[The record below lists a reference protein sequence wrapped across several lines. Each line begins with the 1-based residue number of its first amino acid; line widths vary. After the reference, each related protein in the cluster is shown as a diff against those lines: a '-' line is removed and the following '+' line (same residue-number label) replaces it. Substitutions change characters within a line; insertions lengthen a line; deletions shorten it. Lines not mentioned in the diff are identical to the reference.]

1 MFSRPVPPSAPASQ
15 NHAFGHENGRKRAR
29 KDGPAGGH
37 YGFAFCIDV
46 ARQHYW
52 DRYMPN
58 KARGDTLLLGATFKA
73 ADQDTKYLFTK
84 LYLEVPMKEVNEDG
98 SFSLKVEDVY
108 LFSRTSPL
116 EEKERVRVPL
126 AEASILF
133 EQSDFE
139 ACAFSGTL
147 RLKGTLPNEEK
158 ESFEINPVYFTMS
171 DKWDSYVI
179 NYLFWGPEHMGFRG
193 KHRCSNMLIFGRCVI
208 MTGRGGRSG
217 RCGSPTWGLA
227 TRRRIG
233 TMHSAEK

>member
-1 MFSRPVPPSAPASQ
+1 MKNRVFVLFFVMAGLLSCSKVTYGPEGTLQRRSQ
-15 NHAFGHENGRKRAR
+15 NTMTFAVEDFFFDDQQAT
-29 KDGPAGGH
+29 

-52 DRYMPN
+52 DRYMPK

-116 EEKERVRVPL
+116 EEEERVRVPL

-193 KHRCSNMLIFGRCVI
+193 KNL
-208 MTGRGGRSG
+208 
-217 RCGSPTWGLA
+217 
-227 TRRRIG
+227 
-233 TMHSAEK
+233 